1 MGMGI
6 ALLFRPLFRLDKVY
20 VSAPTNAVGFTCP
33 NNNLL
38 QMLPNSTIACVGNV
52 TELGGIVDTVAFEIA
67 DVNSVFEKNV
77 KNALARMSVSDQI
90 LSILNLIVPKNI
102 FLSLSNADVLS
113 TITFAMVF
121 GAIAGRNYFT
131 KTRKVNYLYLVLLQL
146 RNTFFLAMEWV
157 IWLTPMAVVSIIAG
171 SFATNQTAVKQFG
184 DVYMYVVAIICAM
197 VLQVF
202 VTLPFLIFLLT
213 RCNPYH
219 HMKFMKEA
227 YVFAFGSA
235 SSLATAPVTL
245 SCVKKARVC
254 SQSLA
259 NFVISIGVCSNTSGN
274 GFYHPIAMVFLA
286 ESSGNGSELTALRLL
301 AIYLLAIFA
310 CAGTPPIPSG
320 GIVLM
325 ATVYKTVFGVSD
337 TPATFPLFI
346 AMDFF
351 VDRLITICN
360 VNDDIMALKV
370 IAENTDETIVGDH
383 LGERE

>member
-1 MGMGI
+1 
-6 ALLFRPLFRLDKVY
+6 
-20 VSAPTNAVGFTCP
+20 
-33 NNNLL
+33 
-38 QMLPNSTIACVGNV
+38 
-52 TELGGIVDTVAFEIA
+52 
-67 DVNSVFEKNV
+67 
-77 KNALARMSVSDQI
+77 
-90 LSILNLIVPKNI
+90 VPKNI
-102 FLSLSNADVLS
+102 FYSMSNADLLS

-157 IWLTPMAVVSIIAG
+157 IWLTPGAVVSIIAG
-171 SFATNQTAVKQFG
+171 SFATNQDALSQLS
-184 DVYMYVVAIICAM
+184 DVYMYIVAIVCAA
-197 VLQVF
+197 VLQIF
-202 VTLPFLIFLLT
+202 LTQPFLIFILT
-213 RCNPYH
+213 RCNPYR
-219 HMKFMKEA
+219 HMTFMKEA
-227 YVFAFGSA
+227 YVFAFGSS

-259 NFVISIGVCSNTSGN
+259 NFVISIGVCSNMSGCA
-274 GFYHPIAMVFLA
+274 FYYPIAIVFLA
-286 ESSGNGSELTALRLL
+286 ESSGNGDEVTMLRIL
-301 AIYLLAIFA
+301 AIYLLSILA

-337 TPATFPLFI
+337 LPATFPLFI

-351 VDRLITICN
+351 VDRLITLCN